1 MNYEQ
6 ALAYI
11 HKIDRFGMVLG
22 LDTIRELL
30 KRLGNPQ
37 DDLKI
42 IHIAGTNGKGST
54 SSFIASSL
62 IESGYKIG
70 LYTSP
75 FLERF
80 NERIKVDGIDIGDQD
95 LADTVEIV
103 RDKIETMV
111 SDGLNHPTEFEVV
124 TAVAFYY
131 FKKVNVDLVVLEV
144 GLGGRYDATNVIGKS
159 LVSVIASISKDHTK
173 VLGDDIEK
181 IAWEK
186 AGIIKEGG
194 HVILYG
200 QDKLVEDVIKKVASE
215 NNADILVTDNESIVI
230 SKYNLNNQVF
240 TCRVG
245 ARTYE
250 DIKIRMV
257 GEYQSRNAL
266 LAINV
271 LVYLKDKLGFDKIND
286 ETIYE
291 GLLKTKWP
299 ARFEVVSDRPL
310 YILDGG
316 HNLDGAKALVKE
328 MDRQFDESWE
338 KTLVLG
344 ILADKDVDSMVKILA
359 PKFDH
364 IILTLPD
371 NSRAMDLEE
380 LAYRVGMYCD
390 DIICIESSEDAVKYS
405 LDLQKKIKEERN
417 STSKVKNKKT
427 SSKKAKKVGKSK
439 EPTLAKKNNLVIGAG
454 SLFMV
459 GSMRTVLRRVQ
470 F

>member
-1 MNYEQ
+1 M
-6 ALAYI
+6 
-11 HKIDRFGMVLG
+11 
-22 LDTIRELL
+22 
-30 KRLGNPQ
+30 
-37 DDLKI
+37 
-42 IHIAGTNGKGST
+42 
-54 SSFIASSL
+54 
-62 IESGYKIG
+62 
-70 LYTSP
+70 
-75 FLERF
+75 
-80 NERIKVDGIDIGDQD
+80 
-95 LADTVEIV
+95 
-103 RDKIETMV
+103 
-111 SDGLNHPTEFEVV
+111 
-124 TAVAFYY
+124 
-131 FKKVNVDLVVLEV
+131 
-144 GLGGRYDATNVIGKS
+144 
-159 LVSVIASISKDHTK
+159 SVIASISKDHTK

-245 ARTYE
+245 TRVYE

-291 GLLKTKWP
+291 GLIKTKWP
-299 ARFEVVSDRPL
+299 ARFEVVSESPL

-316 HNLDGAKALVKE
+316 HNLDGAKALAKE
-328 MDRQFDESWE
+328 MDRQFDDSWE

-344 ILADKDVDSMVKILA
+344 ILADKDVDSMVKLLA

-390 DIICIESSEDAVKYS
+390 DIICIENSEDAVKYS

-417 STSKVKNKKT
+417 SASKVKNKKT
-427 SSKKAKKVGKSK
+427 SSKKAKKVDKSK

-454 SLFMV
+454 SLFLV
-459 GSMRTVLRRVQ
+459 GSMRTVLRLSLIHISEPTRPY
-470 F
+470 

>member
-1 MNYEQ
+1 M
-6 ALAYI
+6 
-11 HKIDRFGMVLG
+11 
-22 LDTIRELL
+22 
-30 KRLGNPQ
+30 
-37 DDLKI
+37 
-42 IHIAGTNGKGST
+42 
-54 SSFIASSL
+54 
-62 IESGYKIG
+62 
-70 LYTSP
+70 
-75 FLERF
+75 
-80 NERIKVDGIDIGDQD
+80 
-95 LADTVEIV
+95 
-103 RDKIETMV
+103 
-111 SDGLNHPTEFEVV
+111 
-124 TAVAFYY
+124 
-131 FKKVNVDLVVLEV
+131 
-144 GLGGRYDATNVIGKS
+144 
-159 LVSVIASISKDHTK
+159 
-173 VLGDDIEK
+173 
-181 IAWEK
+181 
-186 AGIIKEGG
+186 
-194 HVILYG
+194 
-200 QDKLVEDVIKKVASE
+200 
-215 NNADILVTDNESIVI
+215 VTDNEAIVI

-245 ARTYE
+245 TRVYE

-291 GLLKTKWP
+291 GLIKTKWP
-299 ARFEVVSDRPL
+299 ARFEVVSESPL

-316 HNLDGAKALVKE
+316 HNLDGAKALAKE
-328 MDRQFDESWE
+328 MDRQFDDSWE

-344 ILADKDVDSMVKILA
+344 ILADKDVDSMVKLLA

-390 DIICIESSEDAVKYS
+390 DIICIENSEDAVKYS

-417 STSKVKNKKT
+417 SASKVKNKKT
-427 SSKKAKKVGKSK
+427 SSKKAKKVDKSK

-454 SLFMV
+454 SLFLV
-459 GSMRTVLRRVQ
+459 GSMRTVLRKVQ